1 MAAFH
6 GCARAKATSLA
17 CFLNSAFFLAL
28 TRSPLPSTSHL
39 PFLPEMEK
47 KGWRRDTEQQRVSLQ
62 SGRGEGSV
70 RVGLAK
76 RTFFDRHVRCT
87 VRRAPCPSTACNSL
101 QPYILGELFP
111 HIHCTAPSLSL
122 LPSSSS
128 LLPSSFSRL
137 PPPFARLPPPFPP
150 LPSTTFRCDMRFH
163 PHTPTP
169 RCPSLAVQVR
179 D

>member
-28 TRSPLPSTSHL
+28 TRSPLPSPSHL

-87 VRRAPCPSTACNSL
+87 VRRTLQPPPTAFNRIYLASYSPTSTA
-101 QPYILGELFP
+101 Q
-111 HIHCTAPSLSL
+111 H
-122 LPSSSS
+122 LPS
-128 LLPSSFSRL
+128 
-137 PPPFARLPPPFPP
+137 PFARLSPPFSP

-163 PHTPTP
+163 PHTPMP
-169 RCPSLAVQVR
+169 LAVQVR